1 MPVVTLPNVPQVFD
15 PGGVAV
21 RPAGMVI
28 LPLEIKAGDAPGLV
42 RVSVIDALVLTVTDA
57 GTKATVIDGVA
68 AAAMVMVS
76 A

>member
-1 MPVVTLPNVPQVFD
+1 M
-15 PGGVAV
+15 

-28 LPLEIKAGDAPGLV
+28 LPLEIKAADAPGLDSV
-42 RVSVIDALVLTVTDA
+42 RAIDALVLTVTDA